1 MKPSGRR
8 KMWTVKT
15 ILLPL
20 AAVLF
25 VLLAMLVLVVV
36 PVLIPEARPYY
47 GRAYRQLQDQI
58 KNSFRA

>member
-1 MKPSGRR
+1 
-8 KMWTVKT
+8 MWTVKT
-15 ILLPL
+15 ILLPI

-25 VLLAMLVLVVV
+25 VLFAMLAFVIV

-47 GRAYRQLQDQI
+47 GKAYRHLQSQI